1 MLVTHNYQNRQ
12 LNFKGLLINR
22 GLAQVMCD
30 PFSTHLWG
38 AYTHGVVRRQ
48 ASIVCRLCQP

>member
-1 MLVTHNYQNRQ
+1 MWVTCNYPNRQ

-30 PFSTHLWG
+30 PFSTRLWG
-38 AYTHGVVRRQ
+38 AYTHGVVRCQ
-48 ASIVCRLCQP
+48 VSIVCPLCPP